1 MIEYADINFLKFF
14 CVSFSLIKMII
25 IIIIILYMYIQVKVS
40 KVQVL
45 GLNRTKNDIVTEQV
59 KDVLKSENLL
69 EV

>member
-25 IIIIILYMYIQVKVS
+25 IIIIIYVYIQVKVS